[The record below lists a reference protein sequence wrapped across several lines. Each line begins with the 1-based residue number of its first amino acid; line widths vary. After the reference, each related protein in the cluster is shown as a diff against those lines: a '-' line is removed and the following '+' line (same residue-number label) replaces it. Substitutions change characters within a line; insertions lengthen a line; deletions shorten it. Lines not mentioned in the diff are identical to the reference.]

1 MSKCEES
8 QPPVCSPSSQ
18 YSFSSDS
25 SSTSFSSLK
34 GLVIASSVT
43 PTRGIGVDRSSAKIV
58 SKTVAS
64 FSHVTVGS
72 ISKVGSQRNLHGD
85 VCAATG
91 AAVSTREASA
101 IAYFIGILCRY
112 WTLQGDTPVQF
123 FRCSFAHSFVWDV

>member
-25 SSTSFSSLK
+25 SSTSFSSLN
-34 GLVIASSVT
+34 GFVMASSVT

-64 FSHVTVGS
+64 FSQVIVGS
-72 ISKVGSQRNLHGD
+72 MRRVGSQRNRHSLC
-85 VCAATG
+85 CADTG
-91 AAVSTREASA
+91 TTANNSMNNAA
-101 IAYFIGILCRY
+101 AYLRMGSPLLNIL
-112 WTLQGDTPVQF
+112 
-123 FRCSFAHSFVWDV
+123 